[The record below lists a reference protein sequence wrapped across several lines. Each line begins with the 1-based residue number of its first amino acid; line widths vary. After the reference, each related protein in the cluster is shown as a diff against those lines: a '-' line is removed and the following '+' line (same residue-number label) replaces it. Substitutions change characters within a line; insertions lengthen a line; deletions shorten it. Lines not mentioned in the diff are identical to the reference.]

1 MDKKKLHQYA
11 EVVVK
16 KALQLKK
23 NQILYVEALLETSEF
38 VYALAEEAYKVGA
51 AEVAVNWKSN
61 RLEQIKL
68 LSCDGPPIG
77 KLSELDYAT

>member
-61 RLEQIKL
+61 GYMKKLPKIKAAAGL
-68 LSCDGPPIG
+68 
-77 KLSELDYAT
+77 

>member
-23 NQILYVEALLETSEF
+23 NQILYVEALLETM
-38 VYALAEEAYKVGA
+38 
-51 AEVAVNWKSN
+51 
-61 RLEQIKL
+61 
-68 LSCDGPPIG
+68 
-77 KLSELDYAT
+77 